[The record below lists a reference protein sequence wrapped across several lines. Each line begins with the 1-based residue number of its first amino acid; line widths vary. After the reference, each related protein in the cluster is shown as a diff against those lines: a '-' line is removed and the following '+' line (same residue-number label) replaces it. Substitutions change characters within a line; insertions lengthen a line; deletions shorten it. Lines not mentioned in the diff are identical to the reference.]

1 MKLDRVKNSSTGY
14 FRTGFDKYSDNY
26 LLETNDT
33 FGNKR
38 YFIITEEQY
47 HWFDNEPTKF
57 EELVK
62 KCVEENSSCNLFFF
76 STWEKENSNEQNR
89 LMWKY
94 TYIDMLLGKK
104 RDEIHKRLGEPDETL
119 EDNKIEVFNMSSKL
133 EIQAVFDTKKC
144 VDVRVTWKE
153 CIT

>member
-1 MKLDRVKNSSTGY
+1 MGINCMKLDRAKNSSTGY
-14 FRTGFDKYSDNY
+14 FRIGFDKYSDNY

-47 HWFDNEPTKF
+47 HKFDNEQTRF

-62 KCVEENSSCNLFFF
+62 NPSLFFF
-76 STWEKENSNEQNR
+76 STWEKENSNEQDR

-104 RDEIHKRLGEPDETL
+104 RDEIHKRLGEPDKTM

-144 VDVRVTWKE
+144 VDVRVNYN
-153 CIT
+153 